1 MANEESWTKRLQ
13 LIGQWIVIVIAI
25 VAGWVTLDRRITIVE
40 TQINQE
46 QAGYN
51 IAMENLT
58 KRLDRMENKI
68 DVLIEKAHRHN

>member
-1 MANEESWTKRLQ
+1 MANEDSWTKRLQ
-13 LIGQWIVIVIAI
+13 VIGQWVLILIAI
-25 VAGWVTLDRRITIVE
+25 LAGWRTLDNRITILE